1 MKKEVSDLFFEFTKL
16 EEIIRNSMMPNDR
29 EIIKGI
35 NIVRE
40 IVREI
45 NLEEVNS
52 ELKDKI
58 ILMICLYRKELQNK
72 GRIINSYIEYGINQG
87 IRLING
93 MINYNENLYKDK
105 MIRIRR
111 D

>member
-52 ELKDKI
+52 ELKDKV
-58 ILMICLYRKELQNK
+58 ILMICLYRKEIQDK

-93 MINYNENLYKDK
+93 MINYNENLYEDK